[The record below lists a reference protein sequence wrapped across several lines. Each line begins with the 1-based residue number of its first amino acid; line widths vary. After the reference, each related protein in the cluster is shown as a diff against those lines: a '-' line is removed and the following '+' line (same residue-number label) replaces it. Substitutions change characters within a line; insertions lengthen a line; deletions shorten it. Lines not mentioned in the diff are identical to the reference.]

1 MPKKKSF
8 DEQIAALTQ
17 EEEEIKKKLK
27 EIRAKK
33 KNEER
38 KNRTKH
44 LIQAG
49 GIIYSILDREYIDG
63 DLDRLA
69 AFLKSQEERGKYF
82 SRYMNNTHDNSDS
95 SSEQKMKDQ

>member
-82 SRYMNNTHDNSDS
+82 SKAMNNYSDS
-95 SSEQKMKDQ
+95 SDSD